1 MLGFKITL
9 FTITCTEAINSL
21 LLLRHAKWCKKRRA
35 KHASRAVLGSTHWSM
50 AFSFFKKSDKGD
62 RADKTDTQKQGVP
75 PDARKEE
82 THVGPRYYDL
92 KVKDIVQETRD
103 AISIVFEHPSGGKIN
118 YKPGQF
124 LTLIATVAGK
134 EVRRA
139 YSLCSSP
146 FVDQDLA
153 VTVKRV
159 EQGLMSNWLPD
170 NLAKGS
176 SLRVMEPM
184 GQFTSTYEKTNKRH
198 VIMFAGG
205 SGITPMMSIIKSLL
219 SQEPDSICS
228 LIYCNRDE
236 HSIIFRQALDHLQT
250 TDEGRLHVIH
260 ILDQAPMNWQGYS
273 GLLNHEMLTRLFE
286 RIPDWGISKTVYLMC
301 GPEGMMKNVESLLRV
316 RNIPMDKVFKESF
329 VQGTIDKE
337 KKTDETTASASKERE
352 VTIRYDGQEF
362 KVMVP
367 PHKAILETALDAGI
381 DLPYSCQSGLCTAC
395 RGKCLSG
402 KVKLDEEDGL
412 SKSEREQGYVL
423 TCVGH
428 PLTDDVVI
436 EIG

>member
-1 MLGFKITL
+1 MRCAAEYACCVQF
-9 FTITCTEAINSL
+9 ED
-21 LLLRHAKWCKKRRA
+21 
-35 KHASRAVLGSTHWSM
+35 STNRVM
-50 AFSFFKKSDKGD
+50 AFSFFKKDKADKSDKS
-62 RADKTDTQKQGVP
+62 DKTAKSGAP
-75 PDARKEE
+75 EESRKED
-82 THVGPRYYDL
+82 THTGPRYYDL
-92 KVKDIVQETRD
+92 KVKDIIQETRD
-103 AISIVFEHPSGGKIN
+103 AISIVFEQPRGAKIN
-118 YKPGQF
+118 YKAGQF
-124 LTLIATVAGK
+124 LTLIAHVNGK

-146 FVDQDLA
+146 FIDQDLA

-159 EQGLMSNWLPD
+159 DQGLMSNWLPD

-176 SLRVMEPM
+176 VLKIMEPM
-184 GQFTSTYEKTNKRH
+184 GQFTSPYDAQNKRH

-219 SQEPDSICS
+219 SQEPNSICS

-236 HSIIFRQALDHLQT
+236 HSIIFRQALENLQT
-250 TDEGRLHVIH
+250 KDEGRLHVIH
-260 ILDQAPMNWQGYS
+260 ILDNAPMNWQGYS
-273 GLLNHEMLTRLFE
+273 GLLNHDMLTKLFE
-286 RIPDWGISKTVYLMC
+286 RIPDWGIAKTTYLMC
-301 GPEGMMKNVESLLRV
+301 GPEGMMKNVESLLSERK
-316 RNIPMDKVFKESF
+316 IPKESVYKESF

-337 KKTDETTASASKERE
+337 KKVEAASDTADKSRE

>member
-1 MLGFKITL
+1 
-9 FTITCTEAINSL
+9 
-21 LLLRHAKWCKKRRA
+21 
-35 KHASRAVLGSTHWSM
+35 M
-50 AFSFFKKSDKGD
+50 AFSFFKKSDKSDKSG
-62 RADKTDTQKQGVP
+62 KTDP
-75 PDARKEE
+75 RDESRKEE
-82 THVGPRYYDL
+82 AHAGPRYFDL
-92 KVKDIVQETRD
+92 KVKDIIQETHD
-103 AISIVFEHPSGGKIN
+103 AISIVFEHPASGKIS
-118 YKPGQF
+118 YKSGQF
-124 LTLIATVAGK
+124 LTLITQANGK
-134 EVRRA
+134 EIRRA
-139 YSLCSSP
+139 YSLCTSP
-146 FVDQDLA
+146 FVDHDLA

-159 EQGLMSNWLPD
+159 DQGLMSNWLPD
-170 NLAKGS
+170 NLAKGNV
-176 SLRVMEPM
+176 LRVMEPM
-184 GQFTSTYEKTNKRH
+184 GQFTSPYEASNKRH
-198 VIMFAGG
+198 LIMFAGG
-205 SGITPMMSIIKSLL
+205 SGITPMMSIIKSML

-236 HSIIFRQALDHLQT
+236 HSIIFRQALEHMQT
-250 TDEGRLHVIH
+250 NDEGRLHVIH
-260 ILDQAPMNWQGYS
+260 ILDNAPMNWQGYS
-273 GLLNHEMLTRLFE
+273 GLLNHDMLTRLFE
-286 RIPDWGISKTVYLMC
+286 RIPDWGIAKTTYLMC
-301 GPEGMMKNVESLLRV
+301 GPEGMMKNVESLLQA

-329 VQGTIDKE
+329 VQGTIDKD
-337 KKTDETTASASKERE
+337 KKEDGPKGNADRSHE

-412 SKSEREQGYVL
+412 SKSERDQGYVL

>member
-1 MLGFKITL
+1 
-9 FTITCTEAINSL
+9 
-21 LLLRHAKWCKKRRA
+21 
-35 KHASRAVLGSTHWSM
+35 M
-50 AFSFFKKSDKGD
+50 AFSFFKKSDKSEKSE
-62 RADKTDTQKQGVP
+62 KTDK
-75 PDARKEE
+75 KENS
-82 THVGPRYYDL
+82 HAGPRYYEL
-92 KVKDIVQETRD
+92 TVKEIIKETKD
-103 AISIVFEHPSGGKIN
+103 AVSIVFEQPPQGKIN
-118 YKPGQF
+118 YKAGQF
-124 LTLIATVAGK
+124 LTLIVAVNGK

-146 FVDQDLA
+146 FTDSDLA

-159 EQGLMSNWLPD
+159 DNGLMSNWLPD
-170 NLAKGS
+170 HLKKGEK
-176 SLRVMEPM
+176 VKIMEPM
-184 GQFTSTYEKTNKRH
+184 GQFTTEYDPSSKRH
-198 VIMFAGG
+198 IIMFAGG
-205 SGITPMMSIIKSLL
+205 SGITPMMSIIKSILA
-219 SQEPDSICS
+219 QESESICS

-236 HSIIFRQALDHLQT
+236 DSIIFKNELERLQT
-250 TDEGRLHVIH
+250 KDEGRLHVIH
-260 ILDQAPMNWQGYS
+260 ILDTAPMNWQGYS
-273 GLLNHEMLTRLFE
+273 GLLNHDMLTKLFE
-286 RIPDWGISKTVYLMC
+286 RIPDWGIAKTTYLMC

-337 KKTDETTASASKERE
+337 EKPTPVVSEQKARE

-367 PHKAILETALDAGI
+367 PDKAILETALDAGI

-402 KVKLDEEDGL
+402 KVKLDEEEGL
-412 SKSEREQGYVL
+412 SQSERAEGYVL

>member
-1 MLGFKITL
+1 
-9 FTITCTEAINSL
+9 
-21 LLLRHAKWCKKRRA
+21 
-35 KHASRAVLGSTHWSM
+35 M
-50 AFSFFKKSDKGD
+50 AFSFFKKSDKSAKSD
-62 RADKTDTQKQGVP
+62 KADQTDNTGGSAESRRE
-75 PDARKEE
+75 DAH
-82 THVGPRYYDL
+82 TGPRYYDL

-103 AISIVFEHPSGGKIN
+103 AITIVFEQPAGGKIN
-118 YKPGQF
+118 YKSGQF
-124 LTLIATVAGK
+124 LTLIAPVNGK

-146 FVDQDLA
+146 YLDQDLA

-159 EQGLMSNWLPD
+159 DQGLMSNWLPD

-176 SLRVMEPM
+176 VLKIMEPM
-184 GQFTSTYEKTNKRH
+184 GQFTSPYEASHKRH

-205 SGITPMMSIIKSLL
+205 SGITPLMSIIKSLL
-219 SQEPDSICS
+219 TQEPNSICS

-236 HSIIFRQALDHLQT
+236 HSIIFRQALENLQT
-250 TDEGRLHVIH
+250 KDEGRLHVIH
-260 ILDQAPMNWQGYS
+260 ILDNAPMNWQGMS
-273 GLLNHEMLTRLFE
+273 GLLNHEMLTKLFE
-286 RIPDWGISKTVYLMC
+286 RIPDWGIAKTTYLMC

-337 KKTDETTASASKERE
+337 KKVEVAPATADKSFE

-362 KVMVP
+362 KVLVP
-367 PHKAILETALDAGI
+367 PNKAILETALDAGI